1 MDQETQ
7 ITMARVAKIGE
18 MSEADALR
26 IVNEIYAD
34 GIVSRSEAETL
45 FRLNETLSASDV
57 DWANRFQEAL
67 ADFLLTRESPEG
79 WVSDEE
85 AEWLIAQVQMDANEP
100 SVQELDLFLH
110 ILRKADGA
118 PPDLG
123 QYVLN
128 ALSNRIISEGAASP
142 MMVERMR
149 YALFAG
155 AGEAGLWV
163 SLYEAGILFRTNDA
177 IASADNAPTWN
188 ELFARAVG
196 NHLMARAHPEPRAI
210 EEALSREAW
219 LKDTSVNPGR
229 LFARMG
235 ASLLSGNWFEA
246 VTHDAKKAEQ
256 ARMAAADAATRE
268 AEKVT
273 ASENEWLVAG
283 IEQDGQISPAEQAL
297 LDFLAAEAPG
307 FAHGL
312 AVAA

>member
-57 DWANRFQEAL
+57 DWATRFQDAL
-67 ADFLLTRESPEG
+67 ADIFLTRESPEG

-163 SLYEAGILFRTNDA
+163 SQYEAGILFRTNDA

-256 ARMAAADAATRE
+256 ARMAAAAAATR
-268 AEKVT
+268 AAAKVT
-273 ASENEWLVAG
+273 ASDNAWLVAG
-283 IEQDGQISPAEQAL
+283 EEHAGRISPAEQAL

>member
-26 IVNEIYAD
+26 IVNEIYSD

-45 FRLNETLSASDV
+45 FRLNDTLSASDA
-57 DWANRFQEAL
+57 DWSNRFQEAL

-85 AEWLIAQVQMDANEP
+85 AEWLVAQVQMDANDP

-118 PPDLG
+118 PPDLA
-123 QYVLN
+123 QYVLH
-128 ALSNRIISEGAASP
+128 ALSRRIISEGSASP

-149 YALFAG
+149 YALYAG

-163 SLYEAGILFRTNDA
+163 SQFEAEILLRTNDA
-177 IASADNAPTWN
+177 IADADNAPTWN
-188 ELFARAVG
+188 DLFARAVG
-196 NHLMARAHPEPRAI
+196 NHLMARAHPEPRSI
-210 EEALSREAW
+210 EEALSRDAW
-219 LKDTSVNPGR
+219 LKDTTVNPGA

-235 ASLLSGNWFEA
+235 ASFFNGTWFAA
-246 VTHDAKKAEQ
+246 VTHDEKKAER
-256 ARMAAADAATRE
+256 ARMAAADAAHRA
-268 AEKVT
+268 AEKIT
-273 ASENEWLVAG
+273 ASENDWLVKG
-283 IEQDGQISPAEQAL
+283 IEQDGQVSPAEQAL

-312 AVAA
+312 AAAA

>member
-26 IVNEIYAD
+26 IVNEIYSD

-45 FRLNETLSASDV
+45 FRLNETLSASDA

-118 PPDLG
+118 PPDLA

-149 YALFAG
+149 YALYAG

-163 SLYEAGILFRTNDA
+163 SQFEAGILFRTNDA
-177 IASADNAPTWN
+177 IAMADNAPSWN
-188 ELFARAVG
+188 DLFARAVG
-196 NHLMARAHPEPRAI
+196 NHLMARAHPEPRSI
-210 EEALSREAW
+210 EDALSRETW
-219 LKDTSVNPGR
+219 LQDTSVNPGG

-235 ASLLSGNWFEA
+235 ASFFSGEWFA
-246 VTHDAKKAEQ
+246 SVAHNPKKAAA

-268 AEKVT
+268 AEEVT

-312 AVAA
+312 AAAA

>member
-57 DWANRFQEAL
+57 DWATRFQEAL

-163 SLYEAGILFRTNDA
+163 SQYEAGILFRTNDA